1 MLWKLNMAEKSEM
14 EIDGNEEKTLTN
26 KEEEGNMEGGDE
38 DTSDS
43 DGSDDNDPISN
54 PRLQQL
60 ELQV

>member
-1 MLWKLNMAEKSEM
+1 MADNSEM

-43 DGSDDNDPISN
+43 DGSDDNDTISN